1 MEKIGCKQTG
11 YITIQENLLAVTELQ
26 QSELQLQQF
35 VLQPTRR
42 MSCKICHGRELK
54 QTGQGCLVR
63 EVTIFERSIA

>member
-35 VLQPTRR
+35 VLQPTR
-42 MSCKICHGRELK
+42 KWFL
-54 QTGQGCLVR
+54 
-63 EVTIFERSIA
+63 